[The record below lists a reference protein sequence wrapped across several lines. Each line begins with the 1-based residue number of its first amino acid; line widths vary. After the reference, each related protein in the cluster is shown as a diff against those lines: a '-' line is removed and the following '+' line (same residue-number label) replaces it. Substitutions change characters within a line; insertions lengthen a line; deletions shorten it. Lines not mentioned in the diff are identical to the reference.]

1 MTDATQKKD
10 RKYNLI
16 GTATNIVVVQ
26 PPSGGRFAR
35 FKINRGAKGMQ
46 DAKMRDTVLA
56 RFEAAGFGEGSSV
69 DFYGFYQKHT
79 WTGQDGQLRTSQ
91 IFDVLAV
98 SAPKTRE
105 EIAALKAAKA
115 ARTGGEAPAAQAPA
129 ATDATA
135 GEEIPF

>member
-1 MTDATQKKD
+1 MTDATQKTD

-35 FKINRGAKGMQ
+35 LKINRGAKGMQ

-69 DFYGFYQKHT
+69 DFFGYFQKST
-79 WTGQDGQLRTSQ
+79 WTGQDGKIRTSKT
-91 IFDVLAV
+91 FEVLSV
-98 SAPKTRE
+98 SKPKTRE

-115 ARTGGEAPAAQAPA
+115 ARAGGEAPAAQAPA
-129 ATDATA
+129 TTDATA